1 MALSPFASN
10 TARRPGIEYVHVF
23 KHTGADLG
31 PKVSE
36 PEPEPEFFKGRSQP
50 FLKSPEKLIFIL
62 NFKFYCALT

>member
-10 TARRPGIEYVHVF
+10 TARRPGIEQVHVF
-23 KHTGADLG
+23 KHPGADLG
-31 PKVSE
+31 PRVS
-36 PEPEPEFFKGRSQP
+36 EPEFFKGRSQP